1 MHVATCVDFHID
13 VTENG
18 GGTGKSDCI
27 FDHEP
32 DTGDGGDIYGY
43 KGSNQARR
51 GTLHPNGYR

>member
-51 GTLHPNGYR
+51 GPLHRNGYR